1 MNKNLSLKERDGKEQ
16 RIGING
22 RKSINMQFGIGNS
35 PHGVLSRI
43 PKRLEKEKNEV
54 IEELRFYKDQR
65 NKEIVKDK

>member
-16 RIGING
+16 RIGVHG

-43 PKRLEKEKNEV
+43 PKRLEKEKNEI
-54 IEELRFYKDQR
+54 IE
-65 NKEIVKDK
+65 